1 MNKKYQNPVL
11 AAGKENQMAASNA
24 PRSGG
29 PTGHPSSSADI
40 KRLLNTAK
48 IKSEPREPAVQ
59 AIKVENVSSSSG
71 SKEASSFGVPAATST
86 FREDIAPEKK
96 GQQKRIWCL
105 ADFDIGRALGRGKFG
120 NVYLAREKQTM
131 FVVALKVLFK
141 KQIKSLNVE
150 HQVRREI
157 EIQAHLRHPNILRLY
172 GYFHDDDR
180 IYMIL
185 EYAPRGTLY
194 MAQQKMPENR
204 FSEKDTAVFIHSLAS
219 ALIYLHDKQIIHRDL
234 KPENLLLGFNNQ
246 LKIAD
251 FGWSVIE
258 QSSKRTTICGTLD
271 YLPPEM
277 VQGQSH
283 DKNVD
288 IWCLGVLCYEL
299 LVGKAPFLAPNYN
312 ETYLKISK
320 CQYTIPDFVSKSAA
334 NLISKLLVL
343 RPDRRLPLAGV
354 LKHPWIMVYNEQ

>member
-1 MNKKYQNPVL
+1 MNKRQGNPVVV
-11 AAGKENQMAASNA
+11 GKENRMATAAASSKCTTATTTTTTTARRSNTDHQVLA
-24 PRSGG
+24 PV
-29 PTGHPSSSADI
+29 H
-40 KRLLNTAK
+40 
-48 IKSEPREPAVQ
+48 
-59 AIKVENVSSSSG
+59 
-71 SKEASSFGVPAATST
+71 ASSNETNGAFAAPSFRDDLAAT
-86 FREDIAPEKK
+86 AEKK
-96 GQQKRIWCL
+96 AQQKRIWCL

-141 KQIKSLNVE
+141 KQIKNLNVE

-194 MAQQKMPENR
+194 MAQQKLPEKR
-204 FSEKDTAVFIHSLAS
+204 FSEKDTAIFVHSLAS

-312 ETYLKISK
+312 ETYQKISK
-320 CQYTIPDFVSKSAA
+320 CQYQVPEFVSRSAA

-343 RPDRRLPLAGV
+343 QPERRLPLAGV
-354 LKHPWIMVYNEQ
+354 LKHPWIMVYQESGELQA

>member
-1 MNKKYQNPVL
+1 MNKRFTNT
-11 AAGKENQMAASNA
+11 GKENRVGPARGAPVGTAVPIAA
-24 PRSGG
+24 PRV
-29 PTGHPSSSADI
+29 
-40 KRLLNTAK
+40 LNAANRQ
-48 IKSEPREPAVQ
+48 PMPA
-59 AIKVENVSSSSG
+59 ESG
-71 SKEASSFGVPAATST
+71 SKGAATKDPKSTQVMSVEGST
-86 FREDIAPEKK
+86 FGNPLAASTLREEEEKK
-96 GQQKRIWCL
+96 PPKKRTWCL

-141 KQIKSLNVE
+141 KQIQSLNVE

-157 EIQAHLRHPNILRLY
+157 EIQSHLRHPNILRLY
-172 GYFHDDDR
+172 GYFHDADR

-194 MAQQKMPENR
+194 MAQQKMPDKR
-204 FSEKDTAVFIHSLAS
+204 FSEKDTAVFVHSLAS

-277 VQGQSH
+277 VQGDSH

-288 IWCLGVLCYEL
+288 IWCLGVLCFEL
-299 LVGKAPFLAPNYN
+299 LVGKAPFLAQNYN

-320 CQYTIPDFVSKSAA
+320 CQYTVPDFVSKSAA

-343 RPDRRLPLAGV
+343 RPERRLPLADV
-354 LKHPWIMVYNEQ
+354 LKHPWVEVYNESS

>member
-1 MNKKYQNPVL
+1 MNKRLVNPST
-11 AAGKENQMAASNA
+11 GKENRISASSRPVNAPKATDIATCSGSTAKYLTASNKQACDSSQSAAS
-24 PRSGG
+24 
-29 PTGHPSSSADI
+29 T
-40 KRLLNTAK
+40 
-48 IKSEPREPAVQ
+48 V
-59 AIKVENVSSSSG
+59 
-71 SKEASSFGVPAATST
+71 SKEDNTSEAMSVDPSGLGDPMAGSSFPDRSQ
-86 FREDIAPEKK
+86 K
-96 GQQKRIWCL
+96 KRIWCL

-141 KQIKSLNVE
+141 KHIKSLNVE

-194 MAQQKMPENR
+194 MAQQKMPEKR

-219 ALIYLHDKQIIHRDL
+219 ALIYLHDKKVIHRDL

-258 QSSKRTTICGTLD
+258 QTSKRTTICGTLD

-277 VQGQSH
+277 VR
-283 DKNVD
+283 
-288 IWCLGVLCYEL
+288 
-299 LVGKAPFLAPNYN
+299 
-312 ETYLKISK
+312 
-320 CQYTIPDFVSKSAA
+320 
-334 NLISKLLVL
+334 LIEK
-343 RPDRRLPLAGV
+343 
-354 LKHPWIMVYNEQ
+354 Y

>member
-1 MNKKYQNPVL
+1 MNKENIVR
-11 AAGKENQMAASNA
+11 ASATAG
-24 PRSGG
+24 PGR
-29 PTGHPSSSADI
+29 P
-40 KRLLNTAK
+40 
-48 IKSEPREPAVQ
+48 
-59 AIKVENVSSSSG
+59 
-71 SKEASSFGVPAATST
+71 VPAARTRAVGTAEPIARTNSKPATDDVRQGSTVENKFGAAPLVPST
-86 FREDIAPEKK
+86 FNNNNND
-96 GQQKRIWCL
+96 GQVANDGKSQPTRRTWCL

-157 EIQAHLRHPNILRLY
+157 EIQSHLRHPNILRLY
-172 GYFHDDDR
+172 GYFHDADR

-194 MAQQKMPENR
+194 MAQQKMPDKR

-219 ALIYLHDKQIIHRDL
+219 ALIYLHEKQVIHRDL

-258 QSSKRTTICGTLD
+258 PNSKRTTICGTLD

-277 VQGQSH
+277 VQGDSH

-299 LVGKAPFLAPNYN
+299 LVGKAPFLAENYN

-320 CQYTIPDFVSKSAA
+320 CQYVIPEFVSKSAS
-334 NLISKLLVL
+334 NLISKLLVVK
-343 RPDRRLPLAGV
+343 PERRLPLAEV
-354 LKHPWIMVYNEQ
+354 LKHPWMQVYNEP